1 MNVESGMMTDQ
12 RSDQQTEEP
21 TLRQKAYESFTRH
34 LLARDVRPGQFVSQR
49 QLVELTGL
57 TLGAIRELIP
67 RLEAEGLIKTVP
79 QRGLQIA
86 HIDLNLI
93 REAFQLRLILEREA
107 VAVFTRTATDEMI
120 EQLVRQH
127 RDVTDACLS
136 GNDMPELDAHAQA
149 VDWGMHDAFIA
160 ALDSSAIWSVY
171 RVNSIK
177 MRLIN
182 QERFRINGRIVSVMG
197 EHMVVLDA
205 IRRRSVEGAVEA
217 LTRHIGHARDRA
229 LRT

>member
-1 MNVESGMMTDQ
+1 MMDQ
-12 RSDQQTEEP
+12 RQDQQTEEP
-21 TLRQKAYESFTRH
+21 TLREKAYESFTRH

-49 QLVELTGL
+49 HLVELTGL

-93 REAFQLRLILEREA
+93 REAFQLRFFLEKEA
-107 VAVFTRTATDEMI
+107 VAMFVQTASDEAVEKLI
-120 EQLVRQH
+120 RQH
-127 RDVTDACLS
+127 REISDAIAG
-136 GNDMPELDAHAQA
+136 GNETPELDAHAQA
-149 VDWGMHDAFIA
+149 VDWGMHDAFVA
-160 ALDSSAIWSVY
+160 ALDNSIIWNVY

-182 QERFRINGRIVSVMG
+182 QERFRINGRVGSVMG
-197 EHMVVLDA
+197 EHMAVLKA
-205 IRRRSVEGAVEA
+205 IQSRSANDAVEA
-217 LTRHIGHARDRA
+217 LVKHIGHARDRA
-229 LRT
+229 LRL